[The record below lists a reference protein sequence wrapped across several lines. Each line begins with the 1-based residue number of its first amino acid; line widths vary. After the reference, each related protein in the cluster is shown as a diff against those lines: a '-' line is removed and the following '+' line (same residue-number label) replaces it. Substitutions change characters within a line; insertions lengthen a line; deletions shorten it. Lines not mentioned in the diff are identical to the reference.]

1 MGHKR
6 KLILFTSFVTVA
18 VSIFCAVIIKKTNMQ
33 TLTVTDK
40 DGVTYVAVIDQNSEV
55 YAGVT
60 GTDGTMY
67 AAEIK
72 DGVVMKDKPLYVVGD
87 YSGTFPYND
96 TTRTD
101 DISINQNNDEE
112 FDFSGEAQ
120 TKASTEVTEGTTSSG
135 EKEEQKKEPSEKPQE
150 KKNPEEYLTYKFA
163 KLFNSG
169 IFAMTFTTDDP
180 EMTQEI
186 TMALRNGSIYMD
198 TTMEGIAC
206 KVLYDADKKTGY
218 MIIPQLRVYCALPED
233 LAGDLATGDF
243 NFPDIADAVRS
254 ETYDVTIDGKDCTC
268 EEFEFSNGEMYTYYF
283 YNGNLIRMV
292 SGNDGDSMLYNIKS
306 LTSDV
311 DNSYFELP
319 RGYLKV
325 DLSWL
330 ETQGEL

>member
-1 MGHKR
+1 
-6 KLILFTSFVTVA
+6 
-18 VSIFCAVIIKKTNMQ
+18 MQ

-60 GTDGTMY
+60 DAGGTMY

-120 TKASTEVTEGTTSSG
+120 TKAPTEVTEGTTSSG
-135 EKEEQKKEPSEKPQE
+135 EKENQEKEQEKKPSEKPE
-150 KKNPEEYLTYKFA
+150 KKPEEKKKPEEYSAYKFT

-180 EMTQEI
+180 EITQEI

-206 KVLYDADKKTGY
+206 KVIYDADKKAGY

-243 NFPDIADAVRS
+243 NFPDIAEAIRS

-268 EEFEFSNGEMYTYYF
+268 EEFEFSDGEMQTYYF

-292 SGNDGDSMLYNIKS
+292 SVNNGDTMLYNIKS

-319 RGYLKV
+319 KGYLKV

-330 ETQGEL
+330 ETQEEL